1 MKDKTM
7 KITNAFKWM
16 ATASVLILAAT
27 AGAKDYLVYFGTYTG
42 AQSQG
47 IYVSRLDAKTGT
59 LTDPV
64 LAVATPNPTW
74 VTISPDEKFLYAANG
89 VRSFDGKDGGAV
101 SAFAIDAKTGLLTLV
116 NEKSSGGTGPCY
128 VSVDGSDKML
138 MIANYN
144 GGNVKSYRLDANGG
158 IGADG
163 TFIQH
168 TGQGVNT
175 NRQTGPHAHFIATDP
190 KNHFALACDL
200 GIDKVVVYALN
211 TQDGTLELKS
221 GFTTTTVPAGSGA
234 RHLAFSKDGK
244 FVHVINEM
252 GCTVTTLKWG
262 AKDGSLEPVETVSAL
277 PESVPWK
284 DNFTAAEIQVHPS
297 GKFVYATVRGTG
309 SDLVSVFKADT
320 KTGKLSWIQS
330 IGAGGQ
336 IPRGLGIDPTG
347 HWLITGNQKGNNA
360 MEYAIDVKTG
370 KLTPTGRELKMGS
383 PVDVTFVTAE

>member
-1 MKDKTM
+1 
-7 KITNAFKWM
+7 
-16 ATASVLILAAT
+16 
-27 AGAKDYLVYFGTYTG
+27 
-42 AQSQG
+42 
-47 IYVSRLDAKTGT
+47 
-59 LTDPV
+59 
-64 LAVATPNPTW
+64 
-74 VTISPDEKFLYAANG
+74 
-89 VRSFDGKDGGAV
+89 
-101 SAFAIDAKTGLLTLV
+101 
-116 NEKSSGGTGPCY
+116 
-128 VSVDGSDKML
+128 ML

-144 GGNVKSYRLDANGG
+144 GGNVKSYLLDTNGG

-163 TFIQH
+163 SFIQH

-221 GFTTTTVPAGSGA
+221 GFSPTTVPPGSGT